1 MLAAPSIGLHV
12 SLPALQ
18 QLDALSSD
26 KIESLDDASAYVR
39 KTAVICGTSDPSLL
53 PGNLE
58 SRLAVAELDAA
69 KDPNKLVSDDQ
80 VAKAFNFMSEEF
92 QVPHPARL
100 TASDIL
106 QYRSVQ
112 ASIFPHIFSPKPVSG
127 TRPIGTIVMLYQLW
141 LNGGVT
147 EGVRKAALLD
157 RPPGS
162 LKIASGQIVGRSG
175 LDRDPN
181 LVGREYQIAG
191 YSYFNQRTPQQI
203 SSFLDRLTRIMDLPN
218 GN

>member
-1 MLAAPSIGLHV
+1 MWASASIGLHV
-12 SLPALQ
+12 SFEALQ

-26 KIESLDDASAYVR
+26 KIEDLGEASAYV
-39 KTAVICGTSDPSLL
+39 KKAAVICGTSDPALL

-58 SRLAVAELDAA
+58 ARLAVAELDAA
-69 KDPNKLVSDDQ
+69 KDRDKLVSDDQ
-80 VAKAFNFMSEEF
+80 VAEAFNFMSDEF

-100 TASDIL
+100 SASDVL

-112 ASIFPHIFSPKPVSG
+112 ASIFPHIFSPKTVSG
-127 TRPIGTIVMLYQLW
+127 SRPIGTIVMLYQLW
-141 LNGGVT
+141 FNGGVT

-162 LKIASGQIVGRSG
+162 LKLRTSSATSR
-175 LDRDPN
+175 LDRNPN
-181 LVGREYQIAG
+181 LIGREYQIAG

-203 SSFLDRLTRIMDLPN
+203 GSFLDRLTGIIGLPN